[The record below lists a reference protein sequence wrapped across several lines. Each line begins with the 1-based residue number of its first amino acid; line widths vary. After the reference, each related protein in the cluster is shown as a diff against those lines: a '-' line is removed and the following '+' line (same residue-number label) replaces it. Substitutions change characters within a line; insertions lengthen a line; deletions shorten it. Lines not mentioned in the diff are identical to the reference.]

1 MLTISRRKNM
11 EKNIVNE
18 LNEKYGISKFIINLM
33 LRDTMAKG
41 YSLEEAKKTLCV
53 FLDERYKK
61 DRGI

>member
-1 MLTISRRKNM
+1 M
-11 EKNIVNE
+11 EKNVVNE